1 MPRLTDRRR
10 PGGSRP
16 QVVRRP
22 RRSDPEAAPR
32 PRFTGRAAVLVLVV
46 AGLMVS
52 YASSFR
58 AYLDQ
63 RHHIDQLQTSI
74 SRSRTEIAGLQ
85 REKERWRDPAYVVAQ
100 ARARFAFGF
109 PGEIGFQV
117 LDEDGKPL
125 DHDDSLTDPTRQ
137 IEDPEWW
144 QQTLD
149 SVEAAGNP
157 PEEKK
162 PVRK

>member
-1 MPRLTDRRR
+1 ML
-10 PGGSRP
+10 
-16 QVVRRP
+16 
-22 RRSDPEAAPR
+22 
-32 PRFTGRAAVLVLVV
+32 VLVL

-63 RHHIDQLQTSI
+63 RNHVEQLESSI
-74 SRSRTEIAGLQ
+74 ARSEAEIAALQ
-85 REKERWRDPAYVVAQ
+85 REKQRWEDPAYVVAQ

-125 DHDDSLTDPTRQ
+125 DHEDSLSDPTREA
-137 IEDPEWW
+137 EDPEWW
-144 QQTLD
+144 QETL
-149 SVEAAGNP
+149 SSLEAAGHP
-157 PEEKK
+157 PEEQQ
-162 PVRK
+162 PTARITVPDAAIPEDPESP